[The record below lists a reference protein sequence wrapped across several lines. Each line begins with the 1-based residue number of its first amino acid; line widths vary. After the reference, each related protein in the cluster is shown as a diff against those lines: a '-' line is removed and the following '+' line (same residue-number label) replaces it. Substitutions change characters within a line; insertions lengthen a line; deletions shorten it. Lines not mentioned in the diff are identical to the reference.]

1 MTDQATYPEMF
12 ARLAQIKAQ
21 IGALHDEWD
30 RLRAAIIHDGNARA
44 RRAMTDAGF
53 VFKESIISCAR
64 WGTKFELGVLDDV
77 NVEYAPFKPDDKWTF
92 RILYRP
98 MLKSGKPRRGRD
110 EYRTL
115 LASPEDLP
123 SLFKITG
130 TAERQRPKVAGSTA

>member
-12 ARLAQIKAQ
+12 ARLAQIKAE
-21 IGALHDEWD
+21 IGTLHDEWD
-30 RLRAAIIHDGNARA
+30 RLRAAMRADGNKRA
-44 RRAMTDAGF
+44 RLAMTEAGF
-53 VFKESIISCAR
+53 VFGESIISCAR
-64 WGTKFELGVLDDV
+64 GDIEFGVLDHV
-77 NVEYAPFKPDDKWTF
+77 NVEHAPFKPDDKWTF

-110 EYRTL
+110 EYWTL

-130 TAERQRPKVAGSTA
+130 KIDKRKAVRESA